1 MKKLALCL
9 LSVFVFSTLA
19 ACNTVGGFGKDVS
32 KAGQAVEKAADK

>member
-9 LSVFVFSTLA
+9 LSVFVLS

-32 KAGQAVEKAADK
+32 KGGQAIERAADK

>member
-9 LSVFVFSTLA
+9 LAVFALS
-19 ACNTVGGFGKDVS
+19 ACNTIGGFGKDVS